1 MSSRRGGASQQPA
14 PAETS
19 NGPGLTRSQI
29 RVLADFA
36 WAASAISV
44 QGTLQ
49 DVLDR
54 LALAALNTLKA
65 RACAVVLAPPTE
77 RSAGMFGAAGFPAGH
92 FERLVKAN
100 TRHAP
105 LVAARAASS
114 HRQLARRIDDLVGR
128 DSRFVPL
135 APMARD
141 AGWATIVASPLGRG
155 RLVSGVLT
163 AWYPEEARPSTAGL
177 TLISS
182 IAEYVG
188 IAVSGAR
195 HLAEVE
201 RNAVNEERAR
211 LRRDLHD
218 SLSHLLFSLRLH
230 ARALHRSL
238 EDTGPA
244 SQMATP
250 ASMKEL
256 QSVIEKIVQEIRE
269 LALNSPQQVHNVD
282 FSEAVSEVA
291 AEFAKREG
299 VSIRVA
305 AVPHATPL
313 LARPAS
319 DQILRIL
326 REAIGN
332 SINHGRPASIGIE
345 LSTDEGATEF
355 IIKVTDD
362 GIGFDPTCVQPGH
375 LGLVNMRTRARE
387 LGGELSIESDVAG
400 SRVRLSVPLSERNL
414 QRPD

>member
-1 MSSRRGGASQQPA
+1 
-14 PAETS
+14 
-19 NGPGLTRSQI
+19 
-29 RVLADFA
+29 
-36 WAASAISV
+36 
-44 QGTLQ
+44 
-49 DVLDR
+49 
-54 LALAALNTLKA
+54 
-65 RACAVVLAPPTE
+65 
-77 RSAGMFGAAGFPAGH
+77 MFGAAGFPAGH

-105 LVAARAASS
+105 LVAARATGA
-114 HRQLARRIDDLVGR
+114 HRQLVRQIDDLVGR

-163 AWYPEEARPSTAGL
+163 ACYPEDERPSTVGL
-177 TLISS
+177 TLVST

-195 HLAEVE
+195 HMAEVE
-201 RNAVNEERAR
+201 RSAVNEERAR

-218 SLSHLLFSLRLH
+218 ALSHLLFSLRLH

-238 EDTGPA
+238 EDADPA
-244 SQMATP
+244 SQTATP
-250 ASMKEL
+250 SSLKEL
-256 QSVIEKIVQEIRE
+256 QSVIEKIVQEIRQ
-269 LALNSPQQVHNVD
+269 LTLNSPRQVHNVD
-282 FSEAVSEVA
+282 FSEAVSDVA

-305 AVPHATPL
+305 GVAHTPL
-313 LARPAS
+313 LAPAAS

-332 SINHGRPASIGIE
+332 SINHGRPTAIGIDFG
-345 LSTDEGATEF
+345 TDEGATEF
-355 IIKVTDD
+355 IIEVTDD
-362 GIGFDPTCVQPGH
+362 GIGFDAACVQPGH
-375 LGLVNMRTRARE
+375 FGLVNMRTRASE

-400 SRVRLSVPLSERNL
+400 SRVHLSVPLSGRNL